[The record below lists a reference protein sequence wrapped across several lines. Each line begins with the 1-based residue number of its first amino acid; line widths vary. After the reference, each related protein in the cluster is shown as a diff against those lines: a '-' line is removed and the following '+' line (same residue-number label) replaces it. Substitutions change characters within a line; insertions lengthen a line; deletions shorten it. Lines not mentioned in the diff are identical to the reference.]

1 MSQTPSR
8 SPRKPVQVF
17 AVQATALALLL
28 GLPPLVV
35 PGLDRVYPTLFNAH
49 AQLAYNAVLAV
60 VAPGHHVRMDT
71 IETQDAFRPD
81 TRMVGF
87 GPGKQEREWRQFH
100 RIQPQGWWPTAFVI
114 GMVLATPLPGR
125 RRAVALV
132 AGVLIADA
140 LILIRIGVMIFL
152 NYAVSEQGAGWE
164 GVRRVAEESFRSWV
178 PPLVIALISWVAVA
192 QPASTIDLAAARH
205 LFRPRRASA
214 AGAGQGL
221 GEGRA
226 GRVAGEGQQ
235 QRESGAQGD
244 E

>member
-17 AVQATALALLL
+17 AVQAAALGVLL
-28 GLPPLVV
+28 GFLP
-35 PGLDRVYPTLFNAH
+35 GMDRIYPMLFNAH
-49 AQLAYNAVLAV
+49 AQPVYNAVLAV
-60 VAPGHHVRMDT
+60 VAPGHYLRITT
-71 IETQDAFRPD
+71 IRTADVDRRD

-87 GPGKQEREWRQFH
+87 GPRSTEREWRQFH
-100 RIQPQGWWPTAFVI
+100 RVFTRGWWPTAIVM
-114 GMVLATPLPGR
+114 GMVLATPLPWR

-152 NYAVSEQGAGWE
+152 NYVVSEQGAGWE
-164 GVRRVAEESFRSWV
+164 GVRKVAEESFRSWV
-178 PPLVIALISWVAVA
+178 PPLVIVLISWVAA
-192 QPASTIDLAAARH
+192 ARPASTIDLAAARH
-205 LFRPRRASA
+205 LLRPRRASA
-214 AGAGQGL
+214 APAGQGV

-235 QRESGAQGD
+235 QRERGAEAD